1 MRTSV
6 EREYENLK
14 RKAVIE
20 MSLVLLILLIK
31 SSSTYSV
38 TMNFILNILSLLCL
52 CNWVLNRFRL
62 SFEAKNEFMLKSLE
76 ILDIS
81 LKLRDEKN
89 IDEDALKNKVKSL
102 LGEMDEMLEFFQ
114 QRVPGAG
121 ITKELERHRESLES
135 NLRLLKKEA

>member
-20 MSLVLLILLIK
+20 MCLVLLIILIK
-31 SSSTYSV
+31 SSLTYSV
-38 TMNFILNILSLLCL
+38 TMNFILNIQALLCL
-52 CNWVLNRFRL
+52 CTWLLNRFRL
-62 SFEAKNEFMLKSLE
+62 SFEAKNEFTLKSLE

-81 LKLRDEKN
+81 LRLRDEKN
-89 IDEDALKNKVKSL
+89 IDEDDLKNKVKSL

-121 ITKELERHRESLES
+121 ITKELERRREILKN